1 MLDGGI
7 IQRLLE
13 EKWKTFAQNQFLKRL
28 LILSTHLL
36 CLSVSVYLRPAHDGD
51 DDDEAAA
58 SDGAGDAP
66 ATAALKELAGG
77 GETGGDYNAQTVA
90 RYCAELAT
98 IAGVLSYVVFQQG
111 DEIKNQGLSA
121 FLKQLVRERKSSVY
135 TYLSHCFSVP
145 LSFSAQS
152 HAPAKAIFLF
162 SNLLILAC
170 IPFRLIGDTDTEE
183 AILIFAVPGSW
194 FLLMFFA
201 G

>member
-36 CLSVSVYLRPAHDGD
+36 CLSCSVYLRPAHDGD
-51 DDDEAAA
+51 DEEAGG
-58 SDGAGDAP
+58 DQGDAP
-66 ATAALKELAGG
+66 ATAALKDAQTELAGNDDG
-77 GETGGDYNAQTVA
+77 DDYNAQTVA

-121 FLKQLVRERKSSVY
+121 FLKQLVSVFDI
-135 TYLSHCFSVP
+135 TNHP
-145 LSFSAQS
+145 TIHSFDFFDSPMHRPRQS
-152 HAPAKAIFLF
+152 FYFPI
-162 SNLLILAC
+162 C
-170 IPFRLIGDTDTEE
+170 
-183 AILIFAVPGSW
+183 
-194 FLLMFFA
+194 
-201 G
+201 